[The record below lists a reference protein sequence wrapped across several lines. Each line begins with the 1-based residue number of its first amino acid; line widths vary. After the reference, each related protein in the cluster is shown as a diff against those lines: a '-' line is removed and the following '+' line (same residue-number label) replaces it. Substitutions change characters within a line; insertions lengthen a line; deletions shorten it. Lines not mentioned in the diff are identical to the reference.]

1 MIANLVIVLV
11 EIVSILFFYQSIKP
25 SKDDTLSFEK
35 EDNNPYDSFAVA
47 VKAKFPHKLV
57 PITVGHVPIE
67 ISRIVYFSIGHGCS
81 YKVKVLE
88 EKPAR
93 SPLTQGGLEVKCSV
107 TASWTNEKGITL
119 LKKLVDEK
127 YSFDKR
133 LEDESADIIKKLF
146 PDTTEQDDDDYF
158 GYGLQLLEI
167 YDSDEEGEDENIN

>member
-1 MIANLVIVLV
+1 MHII
-11 EIVSILFFYQSIKP
+11 
-25 SKDDTLSFEK
+25 
-35 EDNNPYDSFAVA
+35 
-47 VKAKFPHKLV
+47 
-57 PITVGHVPIE
+57 
-67 ISRIVYFSIGHGCS
+67 FSIGHGCS

-146 PDTTEQDDDDYF
+146 PDTTEQDDDDYL

>member
-1 MIANLVIVLV
+1 M
-11 EIVSILFFYQSIKP
+11 
-25 SKDDTLSFEK
+25 
-35 EDNNPYDSFAVA
+35 
-47 VKAKFPHKLV
+47 
-57 PITVGHVPIE
+57 
-67 ISRIVYFSIGHGCS
+67 
-81 YKVKVLE
+81 E

-146 PDTTEQDDDDYF
+146 PDTTEQDDDDYL

-167 YDSDEEGEDENIN
+167 YDSDEEGEDENINWYINVFRLKLIYFKYVFHWILANNEIDM